1 MVLITLAVH
10 YFRPHPLAT
19 GDYVVWSIGMVVGCF
34 HFWVASA
41 VYRRRR
47 YILDIAFVCAGLGLL
62 SFPIGTIFSILLL
75 SSLMARKHDF
85 TK

>member
-1 MVLITLAVH
+1 MVLITLAIH
-10 YFRPHPLAT
+10 FLRPHPLAT
-19 GDYVVWSIGMVVGCF
+19 GDYLIWSIGMVVGCF
-34 HFWVASA
+34 YLWVASA

-62 SFPIGTIFSILLL
+62 SFPVGTVFSILLL
-75 SSLMARKHDF
+75 SSLVDRKHDF